1 MTTAVLEGKCNAVS
15 FSSWFVLVGLSGLR
29 PMARPPEH
37 ADRA

>member
-15 FSSWFVLVGLSGLR
+15 FSSWFVLVDSSGVR
-29 PMARPPEH
+29 PMARLSER